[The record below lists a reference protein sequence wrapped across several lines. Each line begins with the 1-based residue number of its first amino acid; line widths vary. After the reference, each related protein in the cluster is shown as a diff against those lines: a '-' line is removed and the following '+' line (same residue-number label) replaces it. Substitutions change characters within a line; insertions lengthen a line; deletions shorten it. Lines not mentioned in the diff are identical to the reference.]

1 MHINKKKKI
10 INKRQG
16 SALAETVLITAISV
30 VIIVAIFYP
39 QMTYI
44 FETSIQSL
52 TDWFMSALTTIG
64 V

>member
-1 MHINKKKKI
+1 MNINKKERTLKNRK
-10 INKRQG
+10 G

-44 FETSIQSL
+44 FENSIL
-52 TDWFMSALTTIG
+52 TLTNWFMSALTTIG